1 MRLSIGTNLQ
11 IEEDYTEEK
20 ETFRSRVVDYG
31 SDAEIHID
39 YPINNLTNRT
49 SFFLDGTELYVT
61 FVDEQ
66 KISYAFRSKVI
77 GRVKGQVPM
86 MKISYPGDDQL
97 IKIQRREFVRVETSV
112 DVTLETEDGEKEQ
125 LITSDISAGGVALN
139 IRDIDYL
146 NVNDTVQLTLV
157 LPFAKAGIE
166 YGTVEAK
173 IVRIWEDNG
182 RNLASFQFIDID
194 ERLRQHIVRFCFERQ
209 LEQRNERLGIL

>member
-31 SDAEIHID
+31 SETEIHID
-39 YPINNLTNRT
+39 YPINNVTNRT

-66 KISYAFRSKVI
+66 KISYAFRSKVM

-86 MKISYPGDDQL
+86 MKITYPGDDQL

-112 DVTLETEDGEKEQ
+112 DVTLETEKGEKAQ

-139 IRDIDYL
+139 IRNLDYL
-146 NVNDTVQLTLV
+146 QVNDIVQLTLV
-157 LPFAKAGIE
+157 LPFIKAGIE
-166 YGTVEAK
+166 YGTVKAE

-182 RNLASFQFIDID
+182 RNLASFRFVDID
-194 ERLRQHIVRFCFERQ
+194 ERLRQHIVRFCFECQ